1 MPSQKGTTSPSGK
14 LKDTI
19 KNDSALPLSKDTSSN
34 CPILLT
40 DDNEL
45 NRFVA
50 SKLLSR
56 WGFEVIEAKNG
67 REAVDAWSKHG
78 PCIILMDVQ
87 MPEMD
92 GIEAT
97 RKIRSEEMRTGVQ
110 RSPILALTADAEEKT
125 FDRILASGMD
135 NRIVKPFDPTALK
148 DILGRAMIQFMTNA
162 S

>member
-1 MPSQKGTTSPSGK
+1 
-14 LKDTI
+14 
-19 KNDSALPLSKDTSSN
+19 
-34 CPILLT
+34 
-40 DDNEL
+40 
-45 NRFVA
+45 
-50 SKLLSR
+50 
-56 WGFEVIEAKNG
+56 
-67 REAVDAWSKHG
+67 
-78 PCIILMDVQ
+78 MDVQ

-135 NRIVKPFDPTALK
+135 NRILKPFDPPALK
-148 DILGRAMIQFMTNA
+148 DILEKVMIQFMANA